1 MWCQHLNCAK
11 LQFPLAQIRQ
21 RNLFSQ
27 LVTQTVEDICQSIEK
42 ADRLLFKHNKKG
54 VRPNFKKV
62 RQYKSFTLKQAD
74 YKFIGGNRI
83 KNRSR
88 VDQDWNFREIEKKGK
103 NLTIKP
109 TLSELFMVVVIEK
122 VARSEIKS
130 ETSKLPGLDCGLK
143 VFLTVSDGT
152 KIASPQFLKQS
163 LTVINQASC
172 EHSLN
177 KVKDS
182 ANREKAKKKLVHRS
196 EKVVNRRYDW
206 FGKHAHD
213 LTNRDLPCFETLNFK
228 GTQRLWGRKISDLTL
243 GEFWQILEWVAK
255 KKDRQ
260 IVFCDRWY
268 PSSKT
273 CLNCGHILK
282 ELDWSTRECRCPSG
296 QSLNGRDENAALT
309 ICAIGASTARVR

>member
-11 LQFPLAQIRQ
+11 LQFPIAQIRQ

-27 LVTQTVEDICQSIEK
+27 LVTQAVQDICQPIEK
-42 ADRLLFKHNKKG
+42 TDWLLFKHNKKG
-54 VRPNFKKV
+54 VRPPNFQKV
-62 RQYKSFTLKQAD
+62 SQYKSFTLKQAD
-74 YKFIGGNRI
+74 YKFIGGNII

-88 VDQDWNFREIEKKGK
+88 VCQDWNFRKIEEKVKK
-103 NLTIKP
+103 LTIKL

-122 VARSEIKS
+122 IARSEIKS
-130 ETSKLPGLDCGLK
+130 ETSKLPGLDFGLK

-177 KVKDS
+177 QVKDS
-182 ANREKAKKKLVHRS
+182 ANREKAKKNLVRRY
-196 EKVVNRRYDW
+196 EEVVNRRYDW
-206 FGKHAHD
+206 LGKHAHD
-213 LTNRDLPCFETLNFK
+213 LTNRDLQCFETLNFK

-243 GEFWQILEWVAK
+243 GEFWQILEWVGN
-255 KKDRQ
+255 KKDLP

-282 ELDWSTRECRCPSG
+282 ELDWSTKEWRCPSG
-296 QSLNGRDENAALT
+296 QSLNGQMKMLL
-309 ICAIGASTARVR
+309 